1 MLGKKMELRNV
12 IMQLKKKRT
21 PIPLYRST
29 IFNIF
34 ETNISNTVVYKVDLS
49 YISNEI
55 YNLYKH
61 YLSSL
66 NESFPKENFLKR
78 IDVSYDPM
86 TNTLSL
92 FYEKRNTEFLLK
104 EESILSSLPKL
115 FKLYYF
121 NVYYMFFNF

>member
-1 MLGKKMELRNV
+1 MELRNV

-55 YNLYKH
+55 YNLHKH

-78 IDVSYDPM
+78 IDVSYDPK

-104 EESILSSLPKL
+104 EESTLSSLPKL

-121 NVYYMFFNF
+121 NYLCKYLQFSNST